1 MRHRAGIVVLLG
13 VIGFFYCSDRV
24 SKLPPLPEGLTV
36 TETLREPTGRWI
48 VGRFA
53 CACLS
58 ASGAVLL
65 IFARSR

>member
-1 MRHRAGIVVLLG
+1 MRQRAAIVVLLS

-24 SKLPPLPEGLTV
+24 SKLPPLAEGLTV
-36 TETLREPTGRWI
+36 AETLREPAGRWI
-48 VGRFA
+48 VGRFV

-65 IFARSR
+65 IFARGR